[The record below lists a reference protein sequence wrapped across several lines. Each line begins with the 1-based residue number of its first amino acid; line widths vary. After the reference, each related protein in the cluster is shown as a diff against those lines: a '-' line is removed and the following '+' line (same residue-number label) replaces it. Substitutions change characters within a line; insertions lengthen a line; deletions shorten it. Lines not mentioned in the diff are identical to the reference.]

1 MRTMPKF
8 SISVNRFPEHR
19 YISNAPEYLG
29 GHCLNGGRMVQTDLK
44 HIGWKSKVRCWG
56 PFWVRKNYWRFI
68 EYYND
73 ANLGFVDVLNSFDII
88 PPKWVC
94 RLFKWNTNV

>member
-8 SISVNRFPEHR
+8 SISVNKFPEHR
-19 YISNAPEYLG
+19 YISAIPFSGEPIAG
-29 GHCLNGGRMVQTDLK
+29 GIIVETDLK
-44 HIGWKSKVRCWG
+44 HVGWRSKVQCWG

-68 EYYND
+68 EYYKD
-73 ANLGFVDVLNSFDII
+73 ANLGFVDVLDSVDII

-94 RLFKWNTNV
+94 KLFKWNTNV